1 MKIPGRYGSGMGN
14 KYGGRPNAD
23 CLYNPSVTN
32 QLRNASY
39 YLTISILNRS
49 GRYNSGSRNLI
60 STDDKEKNEN
70 TNGDVSVSTLTS
82 TQNDTLQNHN
92 SSFPNK
98 SSTHLK
104 DSNNRE
110 GKKVRDEYITIKLTR
125 NYAGLH
131 SQVIS

>member
-49 GRYNSGSRNLI
+49 GRFASGSHNLI
-60 STDDKEKNEN
+60 STDEKERYEN
-70 TNGDVSVSTLTS
+70 TNGDVGVSSLTP

-92 SSFPNK
+92 SSGPNK
-98 SSTHLK
+98 SSTQLK
-104 DSNNRE
+104 DSNIRE
-110 GKKVRDEYITIKLTR
+110 GHKVRDEYI
-125 NYAGLH
+125 
-131 SQVIS
+131 